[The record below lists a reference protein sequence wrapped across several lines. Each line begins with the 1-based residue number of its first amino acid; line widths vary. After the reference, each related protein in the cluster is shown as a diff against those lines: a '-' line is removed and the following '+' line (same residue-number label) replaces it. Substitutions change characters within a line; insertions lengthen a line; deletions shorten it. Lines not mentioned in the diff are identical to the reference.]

1 MNNNEN
7 EIFNELIES
16 KTTKLNLRSTRIEQL
31 QNTNEIR
38 EENLQYEQSKL
49 SVVVDL
55 TKEWLRIEKMKMNP
69 REKLEFLSLQM

>member
-16 KTTKLNLRSTRIEQL
+16 KTTKLNLRSIRIEQL
-31 QNTNEIR
+31 QTLIEIR
-38 EENLQYEQSKL
+38 EEDLQHEQSKL
-49 SVVVDL
+49 RVAMDL

-69 REKLEFLSLQM
+69 RERLESLSLQM

>member
-7 EIFNELIES
+7 EIFYESIESNNNKVES
-16 KTTKLNLRSTRIEQL
+16 KTYENWTIT
-31 QNTNEIR
+31 NTNEIR
-38 EENLQYEQSKL
+38 EEDLQHEQSKL
-49 SVVVDL
+49 SVVIDL

>member
-16 KTTKLNLRSTRIEQL
+16 KTTKLNLRSMTIEQL
-31 QNTNEIR
+31 KTLIKIR
-38 EENLQYEQSKL
+38 EEDLQHEQSKL
-49 SVVVDL
+49 SVVIDL